1 MKKLTTY
8 PICRTLR
15 LLMICIAVT
24 LASTNIY
31 AQISVT
37 ASAGTLGPTAYTTL
51 RAAFAAINAGT
62 HQGVINVSV
71 TGNTT
76 ETGVCVINRSGS
88 GAANY
93 TSVLVKPA
101 TGVTATIAGNLGTAP
116 NDGLIYLYGAN
127 NVTIDGSNAVGGTTQ
142 NLTLHNSSLAGD
154 YVIRFGSPSAVFGA
168 SNNTIKNCI
177 ITMSSTTS
185 DAVVITAGSGT
196 AIFAEAEAANS
207 NNTIQN
213 NNISNAQ
220 DGFYTYGPG
229 GMDNGWVITGNNFNT
244 LGFAGITMYDVA
256 NTTISGNIISGITIN
271 GSTAVSGML
280 FSYNV
285 SGMNIYANQISN
297 IVQQYNGSNPGAQG
311 IYFDLVTTASNVNV
325 YNNYIANVTGA
336 NSNTAAING
345 HGIYMDLGGGVN
357 IYDNSINQSVNQ
369 VGAGGANHATSD
381 ICLIPYMPLGGIT
394 AGSVII
400 EDNIL
405 VNSETTGNP
414 YAIYST
420 GANTMFS
427 TIDYNDYV
435 SSANLG
441 FIGGVARA
449 TLANMITGFG
459 GNVNSVNITP
469 TWVSSTNLDLTPI
482 AANAALNVGLPIPAI
497 TTVDIHGTT
506 RSTVSTTIGAFEQSN
521 NITYTTLANTCTNG
535 DITLSPVTISS
546 GIGIPLVGATIPR
559 IYFKKNAGAWFSNAG
574 TNTGGTATNSTW
586 SFSITAAT
594 MGGVTGGDIISY
606 YVIAQTT
613 MGTVFSTPSA
623 GLVATN
629 VNTVTTP
636 PTTPNTYTVE
646 FISLTGLY
654 TTASVCYNATTAQT
668 VTYGYTSSTGTPN
681 QYTLTWTPAGPT
693 PVTTYAPLG
702 NPISVTVPA
711 GTAANTYTGTLTMQN
726 STTLC
731 TNTSAYTITLT
742 VNPSPA
748 VISGTFSECQGSST
762 ILTDATASGTW
773 SSSTTTVGTVG
784 STSGSVYG
792 AGAGTTTIT
801 YASGTGCYSTATFTV
816 IPNPSA
822 IMGTP
827 AIVCQGSSINL
838 SDPVTG
844 GNWSTV
850 AGSGSVSVVG
860 GTVTGLTSAG
870 LTPGTATVS
879 YSFGGGACA
888 VSTIVTINPVS
899 AISPTGPTVCT
910 GLSTTLS
917 DAIAGG
923 TWTSG
928 STSIATIG
936 SSNGIVA
943 GLTPGTSTIQYTFT
957 TGCTTSTVLTVNL
970 SPVAISGTTT
980 LCFGNTTTYLDGT
993 PGGTWSSS
1001 NTSIATIGST
1011 SGTATAVSTTGGTTT
1026 IAYTMPLTGC
1036 SATTVLTVN
1045 PVPAPI
1051 QGNMT
1056 VCTGLTTLLT
1066 DPTSGGGWLSG
1077 STAIATIGSSSG
1089 IVFGQSNGTSIITY
1103 TIPTTGCTALA
1114 IVTVNSSPV
1123 AIEGNFSMCVG
1134 YPTQLSDP
1142 SGTGTW
1148 TSTNTTVG
1156 TVGVTTGIVSPQASG
1171 TTTISY
1177 ILASGCNAAA
1187 TITVNPVPAPI
1198 SGTLNSCAG
1207 YFTPLSDASGG
1218 GNWTSLNTSV
1228 ATINSSTGLV
1238 YAVATGTSTI
1248 EYAFTATGCYA
1259 STVFTVNPS
1268 PVAISGTPDICQGLT
1283 ATFNDPTPGGNWSS
1297 SNTNATVG
1305 SASGIVTGAHPGTA
1319 TIIYTLGTSCF
1330 VTYPV
1335 TITTPPTP
1343 INGPTSVCHNYAITL
1358 TDGTTPGTWN
1368 VTPGSGTAAIS
1379 TSGVLTGGN
1388 TGVVIVSYTTLACNP
1403 VTQAILVNPLPAPI
1417 TGVGNLCVGSGT
1429 SLTDATLGGTWSSSN
1444 STATVSSTGVVSG
1457 VDTGSGTYIS
1467 YTLPTGCYVVAPVV
1481 VFPIPAPIQGV
1492 DSVCPGSY
1500 VVLSDITPGGAWSS
1514 SNGTI
1519 AYSIA
1524 FTGRVEGVV
1533 AGNVNI
1539 SYTLISGCYV
1549 TMPFLVENPLPASL
1563 TVTQSIDSP
1572 SCAGQTDVLTAVP
1585 VNGGTPTFEW
1595 ENWGSYIGNTN
1606 PYPFVPTH
1614 GDYIT
1619 CIMTTH
1625 DICASPAVVQT
1636 SVVLNIYPVV
1646 APQVVITTSSARD
1659 TASYL
1664 GEVFT
1669 FYSDVTY
1676 GGVNPAYQWGI
1687 NGAPVS
1693 GATNSTFT
1701 THIYEINELI
1711 SCTVTGTSPCD
1722 TPTNTN
1728 VGVGSIEI
1736 YGLNYLSAGSL
1747 TAGGN
1752 DLSLFPNPNTGSFT
1766 LSGTISS
1773 NSGKDVTLE
1782 VTDMLGRTI
1791 YTGKTAPQSGTLKTD
1806 IKLDNEIAAGTYLL
1820 RVYTESG
1827 IQTFHFVIGK

>member
-1 MKKLTTY
+1 MKQTIHQFLFALSFATFILSISAKAQTTY
-8 PICRTLR
+8 TWTCPTTVAAWTVPAGVTSVNVDLQGATGGKNSVEGVMYMGYTVIDRPGYGARVQATL
-15 LLMICIAVT
+15 AVT
-24 LASTNIY
+24 AGQVLNIY
-31 AQISVT
+31 
-37 ASAGTLGPTAYTTL
+37 
-51 RAAFAAINAGT
+51 
-62 HQGVINVSV
+62 
-71 TGNTT
+71 
-76 ETGVCVINRSGS
+76 
-88 GAANY
+88 
-93 TSVLVKPA
+93 
-101 TGVTATIAGNLGTAP
+101 
-116 NDGLIYLYGAN
+116 
-127 NVTIDGSNAVGGTTQ
+127 VGGTP
-142 NLTLHNSSLAGD
+142 A
-154 YVIRFGSPSAVFGA
+154 
-168 SNNTIKNCI
+168 
-177 ITMSSTTS
+177 
-185 DAVVITAGSGT
+185 
-196 AIFAEAEAANS
+196 
-207 NNTIQN
+207 
-213 NNISNAQ
+213 
-220 DGFYTYGPG
+220 
-229 GMDNGWVITGNNFNT
+229 
-244 LGFAGITMYDVA
+244 
-256 NTTISGNIISGITIN
+256 
-271 GSTAVSGML
+271 
-280 FSYNV
+280 
-285 SGMNIYANQISN
+285 
-297 IVQQYNGSNPGAQG
+297 
-311 IYFDLVTTASNVNV
+311 
-325 YNNYIANVTGA
+325 
-336 NSNTAAING
+336 
-345 HGIYMDLGGGVN
+345 
-357 IYDNSINQSVNQ
+357 
-369 VGAGGANHATSD
+369 
-381 ICLIPYMPLGGIT
+381 
-394 AGSVII
+394 
-400 EDNIL
+400 
-405 VNSETTGNP
+405 
-414 YAIYST
+414 
-420 GANTMFS
+420 
-427 TIDYNDYV
+427 
-435 SSANLG
+435 
-441 FIGGVARA
+441 
-449 TLANMITGFG
+449 
-459 GNVNSVNITP
+459 
-469 TWVSSTNLDLTPI
+469 
-482 AANAALNVGLPIPAI
+482 PAI
-497 TTVDIHGTT
+497 TYGGPDAG
-506 RSTVSTTIGAFEQSN
+506 GF
-521 NITYTTLANTCTNG
+521 NG
-535 DITLSPVTISS
+535 GGNGPV
-546 GIGIPLVGATIPR
+546 G
-559 IYFKKNAGAWFSNAG
+559 
-574 TNTGGTATNSTW
+574 TGGFLTP
-586 SFSITAAT
+586 
-594 MGGVTGGDIISY
+594 GVTGGGGGGASDIRIGGIALTNRVVVAGGGGGAGSD
-606 YVIAQTT
+606 YVEPPASDANFDR
-613 MGTVFSTPSA
+613 GGDGGGNS
-623 GLVATN
+623 VATGGVAAEN
-629 VNTVTTP
+629 GWDGGAVGTPFGLAGGGGTAGGGGFGGGGGTAGGGALGVGGNGAVTTGGGGGAGGYYGGGGGDWAGGGGGSSYTDP
-636 PTTPNTYTVE
+636 VLCTGVTNTRGFNSGGCGSVSIT
-646 FISLTGLY
+646 IACNAGTITGTANVCVGS
-654 TTASVCYNATTAQT
+654 TTA
-668 VTYGYTSSTGTPN
+668 
-681 QYTLTWTPAGPT
+681 
-693 PVTTYAPLG
+693 
-702 NPISVTVPA
+702 
-711 GTAANTYTGTLTMQN
+711 
-726 STTLC
+726 
-731 TNTSAYTITLT
+731 
-742 VNPSPA
+742 
-748 VISGTFSECQGSST
+748 
-762 ILTDATASGTW
+762 LTDATTGGTW
-773 SSSTTTVGTVG
+773 SSSNTLSGTVGTNGIVTG
-784 STSGSVYG
+784 I
-792 AGAGTTTIT
+792 AAGTTTIIYT
-801 YASGTGCYSTATFTV
+801 VSGGCTATSVVTVYAVPTAILGTLSVCQGATTSLSDLVGGGTFTTTAGTGSISSIAGGTITGGAAGTATVTYTTGGTCYQTAIVTINTTPTTILGTANVCVGLTASLSDGISGGTWTSSNTSVATIGSTTGIITGLGTGGTTTIIYTLNPGSCTISTV
-816 IPNPSA
+816 ATVNPAPSA
-822 IMGTP
+822 INGNP
-827 AIVCQGSSINL
+827 VVCQGSSITL
-838 SDPVTG
+838 TDAVTG
-844 GNWSTV
+844 GIWSSSNTLV
-850 AGSGSVSVVG
+850 GSVGSTSGVVTGIGG
-860 GTVTGLTSAG
+860 GTTTILYTSANC
-870 LTPGTATVS
+870 TPVTV
-879 YSFGGGACA
+879 
-888 VSTIVTINPVS
+888 VVTVNPVS
-899 AISPTGPTVCT
+899 PILGTFMLCT
-910 GLSTTLS
+910 GLSSLLT

-923 TWTSG
+923 TWTS
-928 STSIATIG
+928 SNTIIATIG
-936 SSNGIVA
+936 SSSGVVNAIN
-943 GLTPGTSTIQYTFT
+943 TGTTTIIHTFT
-957 TGCTTSTVLTVNL
+957 TGCTVSAVVTVNL
-970 SPVAISGTTT
+970 SPVAITGTTS
-980 LCFGNTTTYLDGT
+980 LCFGNTTTFLDGT
-993 PGGTWSSS
+993 AGGAWSSS

-1011 SGTATAVSTTGGTTT
+1011 TGNATAVSTTGGVTT
-1026 IAYTMPLTGC
+1026 ISYTMPGTGC
-1036 SATTVLTVN
+1036 NATTVLTVN

-1051 QGNMT
+1051 QGNLDIC
-1056 VCTGLTTLLT
+1056 VGLTTDLT
-1066 DPTSGGGWLSG
+1066 DPTPGGGWLSG
-1077 STAIATIGSSSG
+1077 NTYAAPIDPSTGVATG
-1089 IVFGQSNGTSIITY
+1089 VHAGTAIITY
-1103 TIPTTGCTALA
+1103 TLPATGCTALA
-1114 IVTVNSSPV
+1114 VLTVNSSPI
-1123 AIEGNFSMCVG
+1123 AIEGNFNMCVG
-1134 YPTQLSDP
+1134 FPTQLSDP

-1148 TSTNTTVG
+1148 TSSNTAVG
-1156 TVGVTTGIVSPQASG
+1156 TVGVTTGIVSPQGSG

-1187 TITVNPVPAPI
+1187 TITVNPVPGAI

-1218 GNWTSLNTSV
+1218 GNWTSSNTLI
-1228 ATINSSTGLV
+1228 ATINSATGLV

-1248 EYAFTATGCYA
+1248 EYAYTTTGCYA
-1259 STVFTVNPS
+1259 SVVFTVNPS
-1268 PVAISGTPDICQGLT
+1268 PVAINGTPDICQGLT
-1283 ATFNDPTPGGNWSS
+1283 AAFNDPTPGGNWSS
-1297 SNTNATVG
+1297 SNTNASVG
-1305 SASGIVTGAHPGTA
+1305 STGIVTGVHAGAA
-1319 TIIYTLGTSCF
+1319 TIIYTLPTTCF

-1368 VTPGSGTAAIS
+1368 VTPASGTAAIS

-1572 SCAGQTDVLTAVP
+1572 SCAGTLDILTAIP

-1736 YGLNYLSAGSL
+1736 YGLNYLSASSL

-1766 LSGTISS
+1766 LSGPISS

-1791 YTGKTAPQSGTLKTD
+1791 YTGKTAPQNGTLKAD